1 MSKLR
6 DRPTPSER
14 NVIVTVAAP
23 ANDRA
28 TRRGRRSARIEI
40 AAHLIGEAAASTASV
55 EHGEVRLEALQHNFG
70 GVFFGAALI
79 GPFARLQLASTQLDR
94 STLAAQRR
102 PKAAPVAALAAVRAI
117 AEGGLPLRKHQSSP
131 YPARKQSSRILFE
144 RVSRPE
150 SFADISREIL
160 FIHRLA
166 QVTQGPIVQG
176 ASPVKIARKRSHE
189 NRWNPLARIDKT
201 PVEFEPRHGRHMD
214 IGDEAGCFGEARG
227 GEKFGC
233 GRENVDLMAQRS
245 HEPGHGLTTEPI
257 IIDDRNQYLFHHAA
271 YSHSRGPSCGQP
283 TMLCMELPD
292 MGENATSAVPVP
304 HKLWLILTTTA
315 KLGQRGL

>member
-1 MSKLR
+1 MTARGSGVEASGSAYPVR
-6 DRPTPSER
+6 TECHRHCCGPRQRPC
-14 NVIVTVAAP
+14 NAA
-23 ANDRA
+23 
-28 TRRGRRSARIEI
+28 RRRFAGIEI

-214 IGDEAGCFGEARG
+214 IGDQACGFREARG

-233 GRENVDLMAQRS
+233 RRESVDRMAQRS
-245 HEPGHGLTTEPI
+245 HEPAHRFTKGPI
-257 IIDDRNQYLFHHAA
+257 IIDDRNQYFLHHPALAIRLIRAAAA
-271 YSHSRGPSCGQP
+271 YA
-283 TMLCMELPD
+283 D
-292 MGENATSAVPVP
+292 VPVV
-304 HKLWLILTTTA
+304 TA
-315 KLGQRGL
+315 QRMRECHQYNADAS